1 METTDR
7 QAVSSSAEDQFVEL
21 FAQVFGLDKVQLL
34 AYDQPIDDIYG
45 ASRFIDYALKTID
58 DKIAFEIDGLTWHHP
73 DAITID
79 KFEDDLLR
87 QNSLIHLGWKV
98 FRWTDRELFTEPERV
113 KEQLALFLES
123 ISDIVS
129 FDEFFP
135 KQRGEAFELRPHQ
148 EEALEALA
156 AMRSEGKTIGLVTHA
171 QGAGKTVV
179 AVSDAKRIGG
189 RTLFLAHRRELV
201 VQAYDELKSLWP
213 EETTGLFLGDV
224 REHDAFNIAGSI
236 QSLADRHKEFEPDAF
251 AYIVVDEAHHAA
263 APTYRRLLN
272 YFRPQFVLGLTAT
285 PERADGQSI
294 LEMFCD
300 SAHRLD
306 LKTAIERGELVP
318 IRCVRVKTNVDLS
331 KVRFNQVQY
340 NRKDIEE
347 KILIPPRDQLIVDTY
362 IHHVPG
368 RKAVVFCVNVRHGE
382 NIAELFR
389 KQGISA
395 RSVSGRMP
403 TTDREK
409 CMSEY
414 RSGEVDVLCA
424 CDILNEGWDC
434 PEVEVLMMARPT
446 LSRVIYLQQIGRGT
460 RKAPGKEC
468 LIVFDFVDNSTKY
481 NQSLS
486 LHRVIGEGKYRPSG
500 IVIGPSGSADNE
512 GVAIERGELPT
523 SVLQIGIWAKDFEEI
538 DLFNWQEAVAGMKSV
553 SELEFELGT
562 SAGLIRRAVERGEV
576 EADHSLQLGDR
587 LHYYFSDERIA
598 NICQKLGIE
607 PVDADN
613 VKEKFIDYVS
623 KMDMSASYKPVLM
636 LCLLDTIDVKG
647 RVKTLTLMER
657 FRAFYLQRATD
668 GKTVEKSAMSMS
680 RVNDLELTEV
690 QNIVLKMPFEK
701 FERRRYL
708 EYDKRDLA
716 YVRFSRPL
724 WQKLSLADR
733 VDLRKRCI
741 ESIEKYYKRLE
752 SLSHETEANRGEH
765 K

>member
-1 METTDR
+1 MEAIER
-7 QAVSSSAEDQFVEL
+7 QAVSSSAEDRFVEL
-21 FAQVFGLDKVQLL
+21 FAQVFGLEKVQLL
-34 AYDQPIDDIYG
+34 AFDQPIEDIYG
-45 ASRFIDYALKTID
+45 ASRFIDYALNTLD
-58 DKIAFEIDGLTWHHP
+58 AKIAFEIDGLTWHHP

-98 FRWTDRELFTEPERV
+98 FRWTDRELFNEPERV

-129 FDEFFP
+129 FDEFLP

-148 EEALEALA
+148 EEALAALA
-156 AMRSEGKTIGLVTHA
+156 EMRAAGKTIGLVTHA

-179 AVSDAKRIGG
+179 AVSDAKRLGG

-201 VQAYDELKSLWP
+201 VQAYDELKRLWP
-213 EETTGLFLGDV
+213 EQTTGLFLGDV
-224 REHDAFNIAGSI
+224 RDHDAFNIAGSV
-236 QSLADRHKEFEPDAF
+236 QSLADRHRDFVPDAF
-251 AYIVVDEAHHAA
+251 SYIVVDEAHHAA

-285 PERADGQSI
+285 PDRADGQSI
-294 LEMFCD
+294 LEMFCE

-362 IHHVPG
+362 LDHVPG

-389 KQGISA
+389 KRGISA
-395 RSVSGRMP
+395 RSVSGRMS
-403 TTDREK
+403 TSERDD
-409 CMSEY
+409 CMKAY
-414 RSGEVDVLCA
+414 RAGAVDVLCA

-446 LSRVIYLQQIGRGT
+446 LSKVIYLQQIGRGT
-460 RKAPGKEC
+460 RKSPGKEC

-486 LHRVIGEGKYRPSG
+486 LHRVIGENKYRPGG
-500 IVIGPSGSADNE
+500 IVIGPKDAKDSDDA
-512 GVAIERGELPT
+512 AILNGIAPT
-523 SVLQIGIWAKDFEEI
+523 SILQIGVWVKDFEEV

-553 SELEFELGT
+553 SELEFDLGT
-562 SAGLIRRAVERGEV
+562 SSGLIRRAVERGDV
-576 EADHSLQLGDR
+576 EADHKLELGDR
-587 LHYYFSDERIA
+587 VHFYFADERTA
-598 NICQKLGIE
+598 EVCEKLGIE

-613 VKEKFIDYVS
+613 IKQKFIDYVS

-636 LCLLDTIDVKG
+636 LSLLDSIDDRG
-647 RVKTLTLMER
+647 RAKISDLIER
-657 FRAFYLQRATD
+657 FRDFYMKRHNDQ
-668 GKTVEKSAMSMS
+668 KTVEKKSITLS
-680 RVNDLELTEV
+680 RVTELDLAEI
-690 QNIVLKMPFEK
+690 QSIVIKMPFEK
-701 FERRRYL
+701 FERRRFL
-708 EYDKRDLA
+708 EYDKSDLA
-716 YVRFSRPL
+716 YVRFARPL
-724 WQKLSLADR
+724 WPKLVNADL
-733 VDLRKRCI
+733 VDLRERCLA
-741 ESIEKYYKRLE
+741 SIAQYYDRLDAQNNE
-752 SLSHETEANRGEH
+752 NEQ
-765 K
+765 

>member
-7 QAVSSSAEDQFVEL
+7 QAISSSAEDKFVEL
-21 FAQVFGLDKVQLL
+21 FAQVFGMEKVQLL
-34 AYDQPIDDIYG
+34 AYDQPIEDIYG
-45 ASRFIDYALKTID
+45 VSRFIDYALNTID
-58 DKIAFEIDGLTWHHP
+58 AKIAFEIDGLTWHHP

-79 KFEDDLLR
+79 KFEDDLMR

-129 FDEFFP
+129 FDDFLP

-148 EEALEALA
+148 QEALEALA
-156 AMRSEGKTIGLVTHA
+156 AMRAEGKTIGLVTHA

-201 VQAYDELKSLWP
+201 IQAYDELKGLWP
-213 EETTGLFLGDV
+213 EQTTGLFLGDV
-224 REHDAFNIAGSI
+224 RDHDAFNIAGSI
-236 QSLADRHKEFEPDAF
+236 QSLADRHKEFEPNAF

-285 PERADGQSI
+285 PERAYGQSI
-294 LEMFCD
+294 LEMFCE

-347 KILIPPRDQLIVDTY
+347 RILIPPRDQLIVDTY
-362 IHHVPG
+362 LDHVSG

-395 RSVSGRMP
+395 RSVSGRM
-403 TTDREK
+403 TTTERDG
-409 CMSEY
+409 CMKAY
-414 RSGEVDVLCA
+414 RAGDVDVLCA

-460 RKAPGKEC
+460 RKSPGKAC

-486 LHRVIGEGKYRPSG
+486 LHRVIGEGKYRPGG
-500 IVIGPSGSADNE
+500 IVIGSGAAKKDDEASILN
-512 GVAIERGELPT
+512 GEIPT
-523 SVLQIGIWAKDFEEI
+523 SVLQIGVWAKDFELI

-553 SELEFELGT
+553 SELEFDLGT
-562 SAGLIRRAVERGEV
+562 SSGLIRRAVERGEI
-576 EADHSLQLGDR
+576 EADHSLELGDR
-587 LHYYFSDERIA
+587 IHYYFSDERTTEV
-598 NICQKLGIE
+598 CEKLGIE
-607 PVDADN
+607 PVDANN
-613 VKEKFIDYVS
+613 VKEKFVAYVS

-636 LCLLDTIDVKG
+636 LSILDTIDERG
-647 RVKTLTLMER
+647 RVKIAKMIER
-657 FRAFYLQRATD
+657 FRDFYLTRANE
-668 GKTVEKSAMSMS
+668 GKTVEKPTISLS
-680 RVNDLELTEV
+680 RVTDLELGEI
-690 QNIVLKMPFEK
+690 QAIVLKMPFEK

-724 WQKLSLADR
+724 WQKLSIADC
-733 VDLRKRCI
+733 VDLRKRCL
-741 ESIEKYYKRLE
+741 ESIEKYYERVE
-752 SLSHETEANRGEH
+752 F
-765 K
+765 

>member
-7 QAVSSSAEDQFVEL
+7 QAISSSAEDKFVEL
-21 FAQVFGLDKVQLL
+21 FAQVFGMEKVQLL
-34 AYDQPIDDIYG
+34 AYDQPIEDIYG
-45 ASRFIDYALKTID
+45 VSRFIDYALNTID
-58 DKIAFEIDGLTWHHP
+58 AKIAFEIDGLTWHHP

-79 KFEDDLLR
+79 KFEDDLMR

-129 FDEFFP
+129 FDDFLP

-148 EEALEALA
+148 QEALEALA
-156 AMRSEGKTIGLVTHA
+156 AMRAEGKTIGLVTHA

-201 VQAYDELKSLWP
+201 IQAYDELKGLWP
-213 EETTGLFLGDV
+213 EQTTGLFLGDV
-224 REHDAFNIAGSI
+224 RDHDAFNIAGSI
-236 QSLADRHKEFEPDAF
+236 QSLADRHKEFEPNAF

-294 LEMFCD
+294 LEMFCE

-347 KILIPPRDQLIVDTY
+347 RILIPPRDQLIVDTY
-362 IHHVPG
+362 LDHVSG

-395 RSVSGRMP
+395 RSVSGRM
-403 TTDREK
+403 TTTERDD
-409 CMSEY
+409 CMKAY
-414 RSGEVDVLCA
+414 RAGDVDVLCA

-460 RKAPGKEC
+460 RKSPGKAC

-486 LHRVIGEGKYRPSG
+486 LHRVIGEGKYRPGG
-500 IVIGPSGSADNE
+500 IVIGSDAAKKDDEASILN
-512 GVAIERGELPT
+512 GEIPT
-523 SVLQIGIWAKDFEEI
+523 SVLQIGVWAKDFELI

-553 SELEFELGT
+553 SELEFDLGT
-562 SAGLIRRAVERGEV
+562 SSGLIRRAVERGEI
-576 EADHSLQLGDR
+576 EADHSLELGDR
-587 LHYYFSDERIA
+587 IHYYFSDERTTEV
-598 NICQKLGIE
+598 CEKLGIE
-607 PVDADN
+607 PVDANN
-613 VKEKFIDYVS
+613 VKEKFVAYVS

-636 LCLLDTIDVKG
+636 LSILDTIDERG
-647 RVKTLTLMER
+647 RVKIAKMIER
-657 FRAFYLQRATD
+657 FRDFYLTRANE
-668 GKTVEKSAMSMS
+668 GKTVEKQTISLS
-680 RVNDLELTEV
+680 RVTDLELGEI
-690 QNIVLKMPFEK
+690 QAIILKMPFEK

-724 WQKLSLADR
+724 WQKLSIADR
-733 VDLRKRCI
+733 VDLRKRCL
-741 ESIEKYYKRLE
+741 ESIEKYYERVEFSKIHENTERRKLE
-752 SLSHETEANRGEH
+752 
-765 K
+765 

>member
-7 QAVSSSAEDQFVEL
+7 QAVSSSAEDKFVEL
-21 FAQVFGLDKVQLL
+21 FAQVFGMEKVQLL
-34 AYDQPIDDIYG
+34 AYDQPIEDIYG
-45 ASRFIDYALKTID
+45 ASRFIDYALNTID
-58 DKIAFEIDGLTWHHP
+58 AKIAFEIDGLTWHHP
-73 DAITID
+73 DAVTID

-113 KEQLALFLES
+113 KEQLVLFLES

-129 FDEFFP
+129 FDEFLP
-135 KQRGEAFELRPHQ
+135 KQRGETFELRPHQ

-156 AMRSEGKTIGLVTHA
+156 AIRAQGKTIGLVTHA

-201 VQAYDELKSLWP
+201 VQAYEELKGLWP
-213 EETTGLFLGDV
+213 EQTTGLFLGDV

-236 QSLADRHKEFEPDAF
+236 QSLADRHKEFKPDAF

-294 LEMFCD
+294 LEMFLD

-306 LKTAIERGELVP
+306 LQTAIELGELVP

-347 KILIPPRDQLIVDTY
+347 RILIPPRDQLIVDTY
-362 IHHVPG
+362 VDHVRG
-368 RKAVVFCVNVRHGE
+368 RKTVVFCVNVRHGE
-382 NIAELFR
+382 TVAELFR
-389 KQGISA
+389 KRGISA
-395 RSVSGRMP
+395 RSVSGRMS
-403 TTDREK
+403 TSERDD
-409 CMSEY
+409 CMKAY
-414 RSGEVDVLCA
+414 RAGDVDVLCA

-446 LSRVIYLQQIGRGT
+446 LSKVVYLQQIGRGT
-460 RKAPGKEC
+460 RKSPGKEC
-468 LIVFDFVDNSTKY
+468 LIVFDFVDNSTRY

-486 LHRVIGEGKYRPSG
+486 LHRVIGVRKYRPGG
-500 IVIGPSGSADNE
+500 IVIGPADVKE
-512 GVAIERGELPT
+512 ADDVSFLSGELPT
-523 SVLQIGIWAKDFEEI
+523 SVLQIGVWAKDFEEI
-538 DLFNWQEAVAGMKSV
+538 DLFNWQVAVAGMKSI
-553 SELEFELGT
+553 SELEFDLGT
-562 SAGLIRRAVERGEV
+562 SSGLIRRAVERGEV
-576 EADHSLQLGDR
+576 AADHALQLGDR
-587 LHYYFSDERIA
+587 VHYYLSEERIGEV
-598 NICQKLGIE
+598 CEKLGIE
-607 PVDADN
+607 PVDAAN
-613 VKEKFIDYVS
+613 VKEKFIAYVS

-636 LCLLDTIDVKG
+636 LCLLDTIDDRG
-647 RVKTLTLMER
+647 RVKTATLIER
-657 FRAFYLQRATD
+657 VRDFYLKRANE
-668 GKTVEKSAMSMS
+668 GKRVEKATITLS
-680 RVNDLELTEV
+680 RVTDLELPEI
-690 QNIVLKMPFEK
+690 QNVVLKMPFEK

-724 WQKLSLADR
+724 WHKMSVADR
-733 VDLRKRCI
+733 VDLRNRCLDSIQQYYERI
-741 ESIEKYYKRLE
+741 ERHNEQSEDE
-752 SLSHETEANRGEH
+752 NGE
-765 K
+765 

>member
-7 QAVSSSAEDQFVEL
+7 QAVSSTAEDKFVEL
-21 FAQVFGLDKVQLL
+21 FAQVFGMEKVQML
-34 AYDQPIDDIYG
+34 AYDQPIEDIYG
-45 ASRFIDYALKTID
+45 ASRFIDYALNTID
-58 DKIAFEIDGLTWHHP
+58 AKIAFEIDGLTWHHP
-73 DAITID
+73 DAIAID

-129 FDEFFP
+129 FDEFLP

-156 AMRSEGKTIGLVTHA
+156 LMRAEGKTIGLLTHA
-171 QGAGKTVV
+171 QGAGKTIV
-179 AVSDAKRIGG
+179 AISDAKRIGG

-201 VQAYDELKSLWP
+201 VQAYDELKGLWP
-213 EETTGLFLGDV
+213 EQTTGLLLGDV
-224 REHDAFNIAGSI
+224 REHDAFNIAASI
-236 QSLADRHKEFEPDAF
+236 QSLADRHKEFEPSAF

-306 LKTAIERGELVP
+306 LRTAIERGELVP

-347 KILIPPRDQLIVDTY
+347 RILIPPRDQLIVDTY
-362 IHHVPG
+362 VDHVSG

-389 KQGISA
+389 KRGISA
-395 RSVSGRMP
+395 RSVSGRMA
-403 TTDREK
+403 TSERDD
-409 CMSEY
+409 CMKAY
-414 RSGEVDVLCA
+414 RTGEIDVLCA

-434 PEVEVLMMARPT
+434 PEVEVLIMARPT
-446 LSRVIYLQQIGRGT
+446 LSRIIYLQQIGRGT
-460 RKAPGKEC
+460 RKSPGKEC

-486 LHRVIGEGKYRPSG
+486 LHRVIGEGKYRPGG
-500 IVIGPSGSADNE
+500 IAIGPDAVKEDDETSILN
-512 GVAIERGELPT
+512 GEMPT
-523 SVLQIGIWAKDFEEI
+523 SILQIGVWAKDFEEI

-562 SAGLIRRAVERGEV
+562 SSGLIRRAVERSEI
-576 EADHSLQLGDR
+576 EADHSLELGDR
-587 LHYYFSDERIA
+587 VHYYFSDERTA
-598 NICQKLGIE
+598 EVCEKLGIE

-613 VKEKFIDYVS
+613 IKEKFVAYVS

-636 LCLLDTIDVKG
+636 LCLLDTIDERG
-647 RVKTLTLMER
+647 RVKTAALMER
-657 FRAFYLQRATD
+657 FRDFYLARANE
-668 GKTVEKSAMSMS
+668 GKTVEKPAISLS
-680 RVNDLELTEV
+680 RVTDLELAEI
-690 QNIVLKMPFEK
+690 QAIVLKMPFEK

-716 YVRFSRPL
+716 YVRFARPL
-724 WQKLSLADR
+724 WQKLSIADR
-733 VDLRKRCI
+733 AELRKRCV
-741 ESIEKYYKRLE
+741 ESIAKYYDRVDTLNQQAK
-752 SLSHETEANRGEH
+752 TDDGEQS
-765 K
+765 

>member
-7 QAVSSSAEDQFVEL
+7 QAISSSAEDKFVEL
-21 FAQVFGLDKVQLL
+21 FAQVFGMEKVQLL
-34 AYDQPIDDIYG
+34 AYDQPIEDIYG
-45 ASRFIDYALKTID
+45 VSRFIDYALNTID
-58 DKIAFEIDGLTWHHP
+58 AKIAFEIDGLTWHHP

-79 KFEDDLLR
+79 KFEDDLMR

-129 FDEFFP
+129 FDDFLP

-148 EEALEALA
+148 QEALEALA
-156 AMRSEGKTIGLVTHA
+156 AMRAEGKTIGLVTHA

-201 VQAYDELKSLWP
+201 IQAYDELKGLWP
-213 EETTGLFLGDV
+213 EQTTGLFLGDV
-224 REHDAFNIAGSI
+224 RDHDAFNIAGSI
-236 QSLADRHKEFEPDAF
+236 QSLADRHKEFEPNAF

-294 LEMFCD
+294 LEMFCE

-347 KILIPPRDQLIVDTY
+347 RILIPPRDQLIVDTY
-362 IHHVPG
+362 LDHVSG

-395 RSVSGRMP
+395 RSVSGRM
-403 TTDREK
+403 TTTERDD
-409 CMSEY
+409 CMKAY
-414 RSGEVDVLCA
+414 RAGDVDVLCA

-460 RKAPGKEC
+460 RKSPGKAC
-468 LIVFDFVDNSTKY
+468 LIIFDFVDNSTKY

-486 LHRVIGEGKYRPSG
+486 LHRVIGEGKYRPGG
-500 IVIGPSGSADNE
+500 IVIGSDAAKKDDEASILN
-512 GVAIERGELPT
+512 GEIPT
-523 SVLQIGIWAKDFEEI
+523 SVLQIGVWAKDFELI

-553 SELEFELGT
+553 SELEFDLGT
-562 SAGLIRRAVERGEV
+562 SSGLIRRAVERGEI
-576 EADHSLQLGDR
+576 EADHSLELGDR
-587 LHYYFSDERIA
+587 IHYYFSDERTTEV
-598 NICQKLGIE
+598 CEKLGIE
-607 PVDADN
+607 PVDANN
-613 VKEKFIDYVS
+613 VKERFVAYVS

-636 LCLLDTIDVKG
+636 LCILDTIDERG
-647 RVKTLTLMER
+647 RVKTAKMIER
-657 FRAFYLQRATD
+657 FRDFYLTRANE
-668 GKTVEKSAMSMS
+668 GKTVEKPTISLS
-680 RVNDLELTEV
+680 RVTDLELGEI
-690 QNIVLKMPFEK
+690 QAIVLKMPFEK

-708 EYDKRDLA
+708 EYDTRDLA

-724 WQKLSLADR
+724 WQKLSIADR
-733 VDLRKRCI
+733 VDLRKRCL
-741 ESIEKYYKRLE
+741 ESIEKYYERVE
-752 SLSHETEANRGEH
+752 F
-765 K
+765 

>member
-21 FAQVFGLDKVQLL
+21 FAQVFGLDKVHLL
-34 AYDQPIDDIYG
+34 AYDQPVEDIYG

-98 FRWTDRELFTEPERV
+98 FRWTDRELFKEPEKV

-123 ISDIVS
+123 VADIVS
-129 FDEFFP
+129 FDEFLP

-148 EEALEALA
+148 EEALASLLS
-156 AMRSEGKTIGLVTHA
+156 MRADGKSIGLLTHA

-179 AVSDAKRIGG
+179 AVSDAKRVGG

-201 VQAYDELKSLWP
+201 VQAYDELKALWP
-213 EETTGLFLGDV
+213 EQTTGLFLGDV
-224 REHDAFNIAGSI
+224 REHDAFNIAGSV
-236 QSLADRHKEFEPDAF
+236 QSLTDRHKEFDPSTF

-272 YFRPQFVLGLTAT
+272 YFRPQFILGLTAT

-294 LEMFCD
+294 LEMFVD

-347 KILIPPRDQLIVDTY
+347 RIVIPSRDQLVVDTY
-362 IHHVPG
+362 MEYVPG

-389 KQGISA
+389 KQGIAA
-395 RSVSGRMP
+395 RSVSGRMS
-403 TTDREK
+403 TIDREA
-409 CMSEY
+409 CMIEY
-414 RSGEVDVLCA
+414 RRGEVDVLCA

-446 LSRVIYLQQIGRGT
+446 LSKVIYLQQIGRGT
-460 RKAPGKEC
+460 RKAHGKEC

-481 NQSLS
+481 NQSLT
-486 LHRVIGEGKYRPSG
+486 LNRVIGDGRYRPGG
-500 IVIGPSGSADNE
+500 IVIGPQ
-512 GVAIERGELPT
+512 GVAENDALAIEKGELPT
-523 SVLQIGIWAKDFEEI
+523 SVLQIGVWAKDFELI
-538 DLFNWQEAVAGMKSV
+538 DLFNWQEAVSGMKSV

-562 SAGLIRRAVERGEV
+562 SAGLIRRAVERGEI
-576 EADHSLQLGDR
+576 EANHSLQLGDR
-587 LHYYFSDERIA
+587 LHYYFSEERIA
-598 NICQKLGIE
+598 DVCAKLGIE
-607 PVDADN
+607 PVDEEN
-613 VKEKFIDYVS
+613 VKEKFIAYVS

-636 LCLLDTIDVKG
+636 LCLIDTIDDKG
-647 RVKTLTLMER
+647 RVKISKLMEK
-657 FRAFYLQRATD
+657 FRDYYLIRAND
-668 GKTVEKSAMSMS
+668 GKIVEKPSVSMS
-680 RVNDLELTEV
+680 RVADLKLAEIQT
-690 QNIVLKMPFEK
+690 IVLKMPFEK

-716 YVRFSRPL
+716 YVRFTRPL
-724 WQKLSLADR
+724 WQKLNVADR
-733 VDLRKRCI
+733 IELRKRCV
-741 ESIEKYYKRLE
+741 ESIERYYQRVVAHSEQLIGDELE
-752 SLSHETEANRGEH
+752 DT
-765 K
+765 